1 MKPLTYRELKAKLNK
16 LTEEQLDM
24 SVTMYDT
31 DNHQALPIMD
41 IMPVSELDN
50 EDAMAWMKI
59 NP

>member
-1 MKPLTYRELKAKLNK
+1 
-16 LTEEQLDM
+16 M